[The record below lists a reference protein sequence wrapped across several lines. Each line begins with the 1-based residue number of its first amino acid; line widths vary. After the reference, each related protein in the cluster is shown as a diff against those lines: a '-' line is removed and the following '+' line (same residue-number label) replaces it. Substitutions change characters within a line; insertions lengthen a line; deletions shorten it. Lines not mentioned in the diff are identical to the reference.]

1 METQKGWQSGWF
13 YITEP
18 CDAEWV
24 ASPEFRS
31 GPPTRLTSW
40 KKTGLSWGK
49 KGELTG
55 LQTCVQ
61 TLVDKNLKLVN
72 VVQVM
77 LIRRILPCQQ
87 RAFNL
92 WEFDPAQH
100 RTLSR
105 LFDTTY
111 EDVWRGLTKGAEAP
125 TSASEDRG
133 FSSQRPAG
141 EVKYFHLL
149 QDVKFSS

>member
-1 METQKGWQSGWF
+1 M
-13 YITEP
+13 
-18 CDAEWV
+18 
-24 ASPEFRS
+24 
-31 GPPTRLTSW
+31 
-40 KKTGLSWGK
+40 GLSWGK

-61 TLVDKNLKLVN
+61 TLVDKKLKLVN

-77 LIRRILPCQQ
+77 LIHRILPCQQ

-92 WEFDPAQH
+92 WEFDMPRH

-111 EDVWRGLTKGAEAP
+111 EDAWKVLFKGAEAP
-125 TSASEDRG
+125 ASATEDRG
-133 FSSQRPAG
+133 FSMQHHAS
-141 EVKYFHLL
+141 VVSCLYLL
-149 QDVKFSS
+149 QGISFS

>member
-1 METQKGWQSGWF
+1 MGR
-13 YITEP
+13 
-18 CDAEWV
+18 
-24 ASPEFRS
+24 SPRV
-31 GPPTRLTSW
+31 PIRTPTRLTSW
-40 KKTGLSWGK
+40 KETGLSWGK

-61 TLVDKNLKLVN
+61 TLVDKKLKLVN

-92 WEFDPAQH
+92 WEFDPARHQ
-100 RTLSR
+100 TLSR

-111 EDVWRGLTKGAEAP
+111 EDAWKVLFKGAEAP
-125 TSASEDRG
+125 ASATEDRG
-133 FSSQRPAG
+133 FSAQRHAS
-141 EVKYFHLL
+141 VVSCLYLL
-149 QDVKFSS
+149 QGISFS